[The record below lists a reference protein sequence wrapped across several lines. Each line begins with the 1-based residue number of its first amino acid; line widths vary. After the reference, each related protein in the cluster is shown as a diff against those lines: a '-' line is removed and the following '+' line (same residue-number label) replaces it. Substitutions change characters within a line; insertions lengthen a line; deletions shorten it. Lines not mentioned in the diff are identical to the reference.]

1 MNTAYLED
9 ASGFQGHAERVLIPT
24 TEEELQDILREATA
38 TNTPVTFAGA
48 GTGVAGGRVALSGWA
63 VSLEKFQQLEIDART
78 QEARAGAGILLKD
91 LQAAA
96 ARKNLFYAPDPTEQ
110 GASVGGTVATN
121 ASGSRGFRCGDT
133 RRHVKAL
140 RVVFADGTART
151 FRRGDKIDF
160 DVDPIRL
167 PRTTKNSCGFPLSP
181 GMDWVDL
188 FIGSE
193 GTLAAVTEATLHMV
207 RSPKEV
213 MGGVCF
219 FPSEDSALKAVDE
232 WRSVPRLR
240 MLEYFDRGSLLLL
253 REKYDDIPPQAHA
266 ALLIEQELHDDSEID
281 AWVDR
286 LEETGAL
293 TEQSWFAASDSDRE
307 RFRRFRHALPEAVNT
322 TVRQRGLMKMGTDFA
337 VPIERNQEMMAYY
350 RRTLDPVFPG
360 QYVIFGHIGDA
371 HVHVN
376 VLPKDAQEADLA
388 KSLITAMAKQAVA
401 LGGTVAAEHGLGKR
415 KSHLLEIQYC
425 REEIEAM
432 LRVKRRLDPQNLLG
446 QGNLF
451 GTIQFEP
458 GIV

>member
-1 MNTAYLED
+1 MNSAYLED
-9 ASGFQGHAERVLIPT
+9 ASGYQGHADRLFLPANEV
-24 TEEELQDILREATA
+24 ELQDILREASQANTA
-38 TNTPVTFAGA
+38 VTIAGA
-48 GTGVAGGRVALSGWA
+48 GTGVAGGRVPKGGWI
-63 VSLEKFQQLEIDART
+63 VSLEKFRTLQIDSEKREV
-78 QEARAGAGILLKD
+78 QAGAGILLNE
-91 LQAAA
+91 LQAAVA
-96 ARKNLFYAPDPTEQ
+96 KKGFFYAPDPTEQ

-133 RRHVKAL
+133 RRHVNAL

-160 DVDPIRL
+160 PVDPIRR
-167 PRTTKNSCGFPLSP
+167 PRTTKNSCGFPLEP

-193 GTLAAVTEATLHMV
+193 GTLAAVTEATLHLV
-207 RSPKEV
+207 KTPKEV

-219 FPSEDSALKAVDE
+219 FSSEDAALAAVDA
-232 WRSVPRLR
+232 WRAVPRLR
-240 MLEYFDRGSLLLL
+240 MLEYFDHGSLLLL
-253 REKYDDIPPQAHA
+253 REKYDDIPPEAQA
-266 ALLIEQELHDDSEID
+266 ALLIEQELLDDAELD
-281 AWVDR
+281 AWIDR
-286 LEETGAL
+286 LEEAGAM
-293 TEQSWFAASDSDRE
+293 TEQSWFAASDTDRD

-337 VPIERNQEMMAYY
+337 VPLDRNQEMMAYY

-360 QYVIFGHIGDA
+360 QYVIFGHVGDA

-376 VLPKDAQEADLA
+376 ILPKDEQEAELA
-388 KSLITAMAKQAVA
+388 KALITGMARQAVA
-401 LGGTVAAEHGLGKR
+401 FGGTVAAEHGLGKR

-432 LRVKRRLDPQNLLG
+432 LRVKQRLDPQCILG

-451 GTIQFEP
+451 GAIRFSS